1 MSTQTPAPAP
11 APTPA
16 PTPAPAQDP
25 FAGRTV
31 LITGANRG
39 LGEALV
45 GQVLSRGARRVY
57 AGTRRPF
64 THRDERVTPVPLDVT
79 DRTQI
84 EAAARGIEALDVLI
98 NNAGVSIFSGLSDRQ
113 ALEQQF
119 AVNLYGPY
127 DVAQAFLP
135 LLAEA
140 RGTVVNV
147 LSLAAVAPVP
157 MSPAYSVSKAAA
169 LSLTQAMRMLLSGQG
184 VRVHAVLM
192 GPVDTDMARD
202 LDIPK
207 TAPADAAHA
216 ILDGVAAGIDDILPD
231 PWSARALGETWPT
244 GPVKMLEREM
254 AGLLTAAR

>member
-11 APTPA
+11 AP
-16 PTPAPAQDP
+16 AQDP
-25 FAGRTV
+25 VAGRTV

-45 GQVLSRGARRVY
+45 RQVLNRGARRVY
-57 AGTRRPF
+57 AGTRQPF
-64 THRDERVTPVPLDVT
+64 THQDERVTPVLLDVT
-79 DRTQI
+79 DRAQI
-84 EAAARGIEALDVLI
+84 GAAAQGIEQLDVLI
-98 NNAGVSIFSGLSDRQ
+98 NNAGVSIFSGLPDRE
-113 ALEQQF
+113 ALEQQL

-127 DVAQAFLP
+127 DVAHAFMP

-140 RGTVVNV
+140 GGTVVNV

-169 LSLTQAMRMLLSGQG
+169 LSLTQAMRMLLNGQG
-184 VRVHAVLM
+184 IRVHAVLM

-207 TAPADAAHA
+207 TAPDDAARA

-231 PWSARALGETWPT
+231 PWSAQALAETWPT
-244 GPVKMLEREM
+244 GPVKVLEREM
-254 AGLLTAAR
+254 AGLLTAGR